1 MKTALL
7 SIIENAFVGTKPHE
21 ATFTLLTL
29 EDGSTAPL
37 GRIER
42 VAVPNKEAALDWAA
56 KNSIRVMT
64 EFKARILRSDGTVTP
79 VTLSIQDGLAPGSEL
94 NNELASACTRLRNA
108 DPAVASVR
116 VEVLGFEKPYRWM
129 GNYTA
134 EHMDAVTAREKNGTD
149 NW

>member
-42 VAVPNKEAALDWAA
+42 VAVPSIAAAHEWAAVNAVRIVENNTQQRTSKEDFIQKGRDAVLAAIDAYAVQATACDSAKGWRDRDLSNLIPALDAHFAALATRLADPE
-56 KNSIRVMT
+56 ST
-64 EFKARILRSDGTVTP
+64 E
-79 VTLSIQDGLAPGSEL
+79 PGSANIVFTE
-94 NNELASACTRLRNA
+94 
-108 DPAVASVR
+108 
-116 VEVLGFEKPYRWM
+116 
-129 GNYTA
+129 
-134 EHMDAVTAREKNGTD
+134 
-149 NW
+149 

>member
-42 VAVPNKEAALDWAA
+42 VAVPNKEAAQEW
-56 KNSIRVMT
+56 
-64 EFKARILRSDGTVTP
+64 
-79 VTLSIQDGLAPGSEL
+79 
-94 NNELASACTRLRNA
+94 ASA
-108 DPAVASVR
+108 
-116 VEVLGFEKPYRWM
+116 
-129 GNYTA
+129 
-134 EHMDAVTAREKNGTD
+134 NGIRIVSR
-149 NW
+149 